1 MHHRIHR
8 YQYEIHN
15 QYTAKGAN
23 EHALLYLYD
32 SDDNL
37 AAVIA
42 FVPDDEILD
51 VPEETTQGH
60 IAMQLHERR
69 LPTLVDMLRNEKPI
83 TLSYSDANQVARIS
97 TEQEPVGEQELKR
110 LFRFLYI

>member
-15 QYTAKGAN
+15 QYTSKGAN

-32 SDDNL
+32 ADDNL
-37 AAVIA
+37 AAVVA
-42 FVPDDEILD
+42 FVPDDAALD
-51 VPEETTQGH
+51 APEETVQGH
-60 IAMQLHERR
+60 VAMQLHDRH
-69 LPTLVDMLRNEKPI
+69 LPTLVDMLRNEKPV
-83 TLSYSDANQVARIS
+83 TLSYSETSQVARIS

-110 LFRFLYI
+110 MFRFLYI